1 LRRVHG
7 GEKHNGRPPTPCARP
22 EVASLL
28 GRIFDLDALAALAP
42 AQGGDMNWLMD
53 WTDAANATHG

>member
-1 LRRVHG
+1 MTKKG
-7 GEKHNGRPPTPCARP
+7 GRPDLTRP

-28 GRIFDLDALAALAP
+28 GRIFDLDSLAALPP